1 MYIVVISKNIK
12 MPRFVPSFL
21 KNAQVQPVSD
31 QPPAVEPDT
40 TSYRRFG
47 EPRRFGAGAGTGAG
61 TPSTKV
67 EHVTKEIQETT
78 NTVSRFSRG
87 NQVISK
93 NKFGVFGDN
102 DDTATATATATAT
115 VTKVLKPATIAELTT
130 STRQMTIGNTSD
142 DNTGFTTVD
151 NSKNKN
157 KKSFGAKYATKK
169 DEFQQDK
176 KLGLPP
182 ISLPKVN
189 SFDDFPSLG
198 GTPKSATSTPKVS
211 TPVASPIKQSNSSS
225 SFANLAKGWAKKA
238 EDDELAAEMERQRNE
253 KNKLEEDAF
262 RHNIRVFRKINK
274 KKETKKFDDDEE
286 DELHQNDDGFGEDE
300 DYEVP
305 SGDEDMPMSDEDEN
319 EYGEYYE
326 QNPEKEYEERF

>member
-1 MYIVVISKNIK
+1 

-47 EPRRFGAGAGTGAG
+47 EPRRFGAGTGV
-61 TPSTKV
+61 PSTTDVKV

-102 DDTATATATATAT
+102 DDTATATATATVTTT
-115 VTKVLKPATIAELTT
+115 VPKVLKPATIAELTT
-130 STRQMTIGNTSD
+130 STRQMTIGNASD

-157 KKSFGAKYATKK
+157 KKSFGAKYSTNK

-238 EDDELAAEMERQRNE
+238 EDDELAAEMEKQRTE
-253 KNKLEEDAF
+253 KQRLEEDAF
-262 RHNIRVFRKINK
+262 RNNISVFRKIIK

-286 DELHQNDDGFGEDE
+286 DELHQIDDGFGEDE

-305 SGDEDMPMSDEDEN
+305 SGDEDMPMSDEDEY
-319 EYGEYYE
+319 EEGYE
-326 QNPEKEYEERF
+326 QLPEKEYEERF